1 MDSTGGIG
9 NYLIFL
15 RLSNTCCNGK
25 VDKDLTPINQNIVKN
40 TINDLI
46 ARRELPATA
55 KNSPSPLLELRV
67 FTFYLK
73 STNLTTQVDPS
84 SLPAVGSPKLFPAIL
99 TKLWLLSSKL
109 YHHILKKA
117 NTHFKFFTTL
127 ISLAKTKFFSRW
139 TLHLFIL

>member
-1 MDSTGGIG
+1 MKAPPSGLKSTTTANASNHMDSTGGIG

-25 VDKDLTPINQNIVKN
+25 VDKDLTLINQNIVKN

-84 SLPAVGSPKLFPAIL
+84 SLPAVGSPK
-99 TKLWLLSSKL
+99 SSYLDKIMAL
-109 YHHILKKA
+109 IVK
-117 NTHFKFFTTL
+117 TL
-127 ISLAKTKFFSRW
+127 PSYIKESQHAL
-139 TLHLFIL
+139 